1 MTGAQLTLP
10 SIPATPAALADATW
24 QDIAPHYEALTEA
37 PLALE
42 DVPAWLAAWS
52 ALDTVVDEAASLAYV
67 AYTANTADRDAEARN
82 LRFSMEIL
90 PEVERWRVKLAARL
104 VASGYEHRD
113 LATTIRQFRTDIE
126 IFRDENV
133 PLVAQLEEL
142 GSAYQKVVGT
152 MTVLWEGE
160 RRTVQQLQ
168 PWLQVA
174 DRDVRERA
182 WRLSAEPYVAA
193 RDELASI
200 FDRMVE
206 LRGQIARN
214 AGFPDYQ
221 AFVFRELHRFDYS
234 PEDCIRFHE
243 AVAATVVPAVER
255 LHAARREQLG
265 VSSLRPW
272 DLGVDPRSRPP
283 LRPFTDVS
291 QFIAGGERVF
301 AAVDEDLGD
310 QFSLMAREG
319 LLDLENREGKA
330 PGGYCLSLH
339 WRGRP
344 FVHMNAVGIADDV
357 STLIHEA
364 GHCFHTFAAAAL
376 PLIWQRGTGMEAAE
390 LASMSME
397 LLAAPHLERPTGLYA
412 PEDARRAR
420 IEHLED
426 ILTSLAHIASVDAFQ
441 RWIYT
446 SGEGHDRDA
455 RDAAWLRIRSA
466 LEGAVDWSGLKAER
480 IARWYRQIHIFKH
493 PFYYIEYGIAQ
504 LGALQLWRASLEDP
518 RDALRRYKAALALGG
533 TRPLPELYG
542 AAGVRLL
549 FDTDAMGELVT
560 LVERERGELR
570 AADR

>member
-1 MTGAQLTLP
+1 MRKALRAENLQDRTVAREDRVSAELLLP
-10 SIPATPAALADATW
+10 SIPVRPADLADATW
-24 QDIAPHYEALTEA
+24 PDIAPHYEALAEA

-42 DVPAWLAAWS
+42 EVPAWLAAWS
-52 ALDTVVDEAASLAYV
+52 ALDTVVDEAAALAYMR
-67 AYTANTADRDAEARN
+67 YTANTADRDAEARN

-90 PEVERWRVKLAARL
+90 PEVERWQVKLAARL
-104 VASGYEHRD
+104 VASGYESDD
-113 LATTIRQFRTDIE
+113 LAMTIREFRSDIE

-142 GSAYQKVVGT
+142 GSAYQKAVGT
-152 MTVLWEGE
+152 MTVLWDGE
-160 RRTVQQLQ
+160 RKTIQQLQ
-168 PWLQVA
+168 PYLQVV

-182 WRLSAEPYVAA
+182 WRRSAEPYVAA
-193 RDELASI
+193 REELASI

-206 LRGQIARN
+206 LRTSVARN

-221 AFVFRELHRFDYS
+221 AYAFRELHRFDYT
-234 PEDCIRFHE
+234 PEDCVRFHD

-255 LHAARREQLG
+255 MHASRRERLG
-265 VSSLRPW
+265 VATLRPW
-272 DLGVDPRSRPP
+272 DLGVDPQHRPP
-283 LRPFTDVS
+283 LQPFGDVRE
-291 QFIAGGERVF
+291 FVAGGERIF
-301 AAVDEDLGD
+301 RAVDAELGD
-310 QFSLMAREG
+310 QFALMASEG

-344 FVHMNAVGIADDV
+344 FVHMNAVGIPDDV

-364 GHCFHTFAAAAL
+364 GHCFHTFAAAPL

-397 LLAAPHLERPTGLYA
+397 LLAAPHLVLPTGFYA

-420 IEHLED
+420 IEHLQD
-426 ILTSLAHIASVDAFQ
+426 VLASLAHIAGVDAFQ

-466 LEGAVDWSGLKAER
+466 LERGVDWGGLDPER
-480 IARWYRQIHIFKH
+480 IARW
-493 PFYYIEYGIAQ
+493 
-504 LGALQLWRASLEDP
+504 
-518 RDALRRYKAALALGG
+518 
-533 TRPLPELYG
+533 
-542 AAGVRLL
+542 
-549 FDTDAMGELVT
+549 
-560 LVERERGELR
+560 
-570 AADR
+570 